1 MRRQQFRSAT
11 SLFAAAAYLLAIALS
26 SLSHV
31 HVHPLADGSHETA
44 VADHCGAHN
53 HDGDHHCDHD
63 QGIAIDSVAVDS
75 DAVDWAADGH
85 DSHDAGHSPLAHDD
99 DCNICQFLG
108 RPILA
113 VTPFALSETSEPVSP
128 LPTAAAP
135 EAQPIVVVATQ
146 ARAPPRAAHS
156 I

>member
-44 VADHCGAHN
+44 VTDHCGAHG

-63 QGIAIDSVAVDS
+63 QGIATDG
-75 DAVDWAADGH
+75 DADDH

-113 VTPFALSETSEPVSP
+113 VTPFALAETSEPVSP
-128 LPTAAAP
+128 LPTVAAP
-135 EAQPIVVVATQ
+135 EVQPIVVVATQ
-146 ARAPPRAAHS
+146 ARAPPHAAHS

>member
-1 MRRQQFRSAT
+1 MRRQQFQSAT

-44 VADHCGAHN
+44 VAEHCGAHG
-53 HDGDHHCDHD
+53 HDGDHHCDH
-63 QGIAIDSVAVDS
+63 QPGN
-75 DAVDWAADGH
+75 AAECDDGH

-99 DCNICQFLG
+99 DCSICQFLG

-113 VTPFALSETSEPVSP
+113 VTPFTVAETSEPVSP

-135 EAQPIVVVATQ
+135 EVQPIVVVATQ
-146 ARAPPRAAHS
+146 ARAPPGAAHS